1 MLSIYSLEKKT
12 KNKKTSKSYYYYL
25 QQSPNQERLRHPKK
39 HSETKAKYNQEFNSM
54 IKFVSVLFR
63 KRALD
68 DWYTQAR
75 SRLSAGLRKGWRE
88 INKFSSPIGSN
99 KVAQG

>member
-1 MLSIYSLEKKT
+1 MLSSLFTREKKLQVILLLS
-12 KNKKTSKSYYYYL
+12 SK
-25 QQSPNQERLRHPKK
+25 SPNQERLSQPKK

-54 IKFVSVLFR
+54 IKLVNMLFR

-68 DWYTQAR
+68 DWYPQAR

-99 KVAQG
+99 KVALG